1 MSSEK
6 KKVLITGGTGF
17 VGSYLFDYLSKN
29 KNYDVF
35 VSSRRN
41 IEKAIRLDLL
51 DIYEIRKTFMEY
63 EFDKIFHLT
72 SQSSVHLS
80 FKNPF
85 STLYDNINTTL
96 NLLKIIYESK
106 LNTKVV
112 LASTSE
118 VYKTSEKELTE
129 DSSFEPR
136 NPYAISKIIVD
147 YFSKNISKDFKM
159 NVTLLRL
166 FNHSGPGQIDN
177 FVLSSFSRQLAEI
190 KLGLRE
196 PVIKVGNLDVYRDF
210 IDVRDVVRAYE
221 MVSNEISYG
230 EVYNVCSGYSYK
242 IRELLDKLIEISG
255 LEVKVEID
263 KSRVRKS
270 DIPKFVGSYHKINND
285 FGWSPEIKI
294 ERTLEDMYLW
304 WLENLRN

>member
-147 YFSKNISKDFKM
+147 YFSKNISKD
-159 NVTLLRL
+159 
-166 FNHSGPGQIDN
+166 
-177 FVLSSFSRQLAEI
+177 
-190 KLGLRE
+190 
-196 PVIKVGNLDVYRDF
+196 LDH
-210 IDVRDVVRAYE
+210 A
-221 MVSNEISYG
+221 
-230 EVYNVCSGYSYK
+230 
-242 IRELLDKLIEISG
+242 
-255 LEVKVEID
+255 
-263 KSRVRKS
+263 
-270 DIPKFVGSYHKINND
+270 
-285 FGWSPEIKI
+285 
-294 ERTLEDMYLW
+294 
-304 WLENLRN
+304 